1 MYYAG
6 NDRQVSIAVEFAR
19 AKHSDDVIIMPR
31 ACYSARD
38 RGNILQSPEEIYG
51 HLYQVPARIMEADP
65 RSPNQKKE

>member
-1 MYYAG
+1 MYHAG

-31 ACYSARD
+31 ARD

-51 HLYQVPARIMEADP
+51 HLPARIMEADP

>member
-1 MYYAG
+1 MYHAG

-19 AKHSDDVIIMPR
+19 AKHGDDVIIMPR
-31 ACYSARD
+31 ARARD